1 MLFSSSL
8 KQVFQRVLRAY
19 AAKLVA
25 RLPRGQPGLVTGT
38 EGQVKVCTKYQ
49 LDPEIAMRFT
59 YLQEIVNQTFMQ
71 QKRIYHVEQDG
82 VKMALGYLRWRS
94 SIFCLWNVLL
104 SQIPNIY
111 LVSVHHDFRC
121 QTKMREWYATLWTQ
135 LNTAMKQQQTW
146 VKTLQ
151 SLLMFSFQRV

>member
-1 MLFSSSL
+1 MFFSSSL

-49 LDPEIAMRFT
+49 LDPEIAIRFT

-71 QKRIYHVEQDG
+71 QKRNSHVEQDG
-82 VKMALGYLRWRS
+82 VKMALGYFGGDHPFFACEMPSYLRFLTYIWFLCTM
-94 SIFCLWNVLL
+94 ILGVG
-104 SQIPNIY
+104 
-111 LVSVHHDFRC
+111 
-121 QTKMREWYATLWTQ
+121 
-135 LNTAMKQQQTW
+135 
-146 VKTLQ
+146 
-151 SLLMFSFQRV
+151 QR